1 MILLLGL
8 VKVRHIFVFV
18 STTCKP
24 IPLMIHFAT
33 MKCCLLKFQNGWNRV
48 IEQIH
53 VELPGES
60 GLKTNF
66 MEKGILNAHKSDQLQ
81 ILFVLI
87 LILDGNWGGVDID
100 VYENIDMYVDLDLS
114 IDLKT
119 YFLEKWTLIT
129 AQSDCNSFPFTRS
142 SEKLRASAFI
152 LCIKN
157 FAQEDLL
164 PWKCDDSKLLIP
176 ILFFSA
182 SAFFRIGWTFGYASF
197 LWMVRNIS
205 QFFHVRVSQNWRK
218 NCALNWIGTV
228 CIMYGAQ
235 SSF

>member
-1 MILLLGL
+1 M
-8 VKVRHIFVFV
+8 
-18 STTCKP
+18 
-24 IPLMIHFAT
+24 
-33 MKCCLLKFQNGWNRV
+33 
-48 IEQIH
+48 
-53 VELPGES
+53 ELPGES

-87 LILDGNWGGVDID
+87 LILDGNCVDID

-114 IDLKT
+114 IDLKR
-119 YFLEKWTLIT
+119 YFLEKWTLLT

-164 PWKCDDSKLLIP
+164 P
-176 ILFFSA
+176 
-182 SAFFRIGWTFGYASF
+182 
-197 LWMVRNIS
+197 
-205 QFFHVRVSQNWRK
+205 
-218 NCALNWIGTV
+218 
-228 CIMYGAQ
+228 
-235 SSF
+235 